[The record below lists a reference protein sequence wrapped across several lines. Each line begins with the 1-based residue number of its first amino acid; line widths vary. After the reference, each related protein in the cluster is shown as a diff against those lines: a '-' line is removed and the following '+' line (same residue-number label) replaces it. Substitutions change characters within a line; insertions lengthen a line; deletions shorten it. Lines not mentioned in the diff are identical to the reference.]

1 MAITRLGAFTGMAIV
16 EKIRYVRGH
25 ETVVSPYP

>member
-1 MAITRLGAFTGMAIV
+1 MAITRLGAFTSVAIV

-25 ETVVSPYP
+25 ETIVSRYS